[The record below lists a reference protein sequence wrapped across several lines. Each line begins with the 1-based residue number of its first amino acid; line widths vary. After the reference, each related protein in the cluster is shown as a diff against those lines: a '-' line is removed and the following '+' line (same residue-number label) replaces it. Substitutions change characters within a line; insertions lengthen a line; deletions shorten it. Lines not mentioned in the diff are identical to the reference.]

1 MNNPYEYESDELDVF
16 EATRYFSGAIDD
28 VAGGFVGSHGLS
40 LATEEREVPN
50 GVQVRRLGDEG
61 LVMGSSGASLQVKDK
76 KWKQPSSP
84 GAKLV
89 SYLNNFFN
97 QATPRK
103 TLKCLNPSSTAREVP
118 KEDKEMQKCHA
129 EQSERRRRR
138 RRSDALSYR
147 SSKSSAGSKP
157 TNFCGSSSF
166 ASPSSHKGIALS
178 DFETWESRPGV
189 ARLQNIGGFEESKW
203 VINKPISD
211 GHLRRDWFHQ
221 GHQLPFTRASKDFT
235 HFTRARRE
243 DINHDD
249 EEDGDDDLFEL
260 KNIYAQE
267 DLSDGLPV
275 FATTNIEVIKRKTA
289 ISSTAS

>member
-1 MNNPYEYESDELDVF
+1 MNSPYEYESDELDVF
-16 EATRYFSGAIDD
+16 EATRYFSGAIDGM
-28 VAGGFVGSHGLS
+28 AGGFVGSRGLS
-40 LATEEREVPN
+40 LATEEREVPY
-50 GVQVRRLGDEG
+50 GVQQRRLGGDVG
-61 LVMGSSGASLQVKDK
+61 PSPPPPQVKEK
-76 KWKQPSSP
+76 KWKRPSSP

-89 SYLNNFFN
+89 SYLNHFFN

-103 TLKCLNPSSTAREVP
+103 TLKCLNPSSTAGEKA
-118 KEDKEMQKCHA
+118 KEGKEMQNCSA

-138 RRSDALSYR
+138 RRSDALSYQ
-147 SSKSSAGSKP
+147 SSKSSA
-157 TNFCGSSSF
+157 NFCGSSSF
-166 ASPSSHKGIALS
+166 ASPSSQKGITLS
-178 DFETWESRPGV
+178 DFETWGSRPG
-189 ARLQNIGGFEESKW
+189 GEESKW

-211 GHLRRDWFHQ
+211 GRLRRDWFHR
-221 GHQLPFTRASKDFT
+221 GHHQLPFERASKDFT

-243 DINHDD
+243 EINHDD